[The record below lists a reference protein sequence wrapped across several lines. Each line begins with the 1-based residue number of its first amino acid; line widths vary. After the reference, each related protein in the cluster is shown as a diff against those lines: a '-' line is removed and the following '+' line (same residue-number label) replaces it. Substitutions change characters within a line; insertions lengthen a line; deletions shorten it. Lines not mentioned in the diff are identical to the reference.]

1 MKALTLLLLLFSINS
16 FAQTETK
23 PAAKPSTTDCP
34 TWGSKPNQSKA
45 AYYESLRHKKPVA
58 EQPGVVSK
66 TKAVKPKKIVNH
78 TPAFNA
84 SSDKVM
90 EQKKPTTEGSH

>member
-1 MKALTLLLLLFSINS
+1 MKTITLLLLLFSINS
-16 FAQTETK
+16 FAQTENK
-23 PAAKPSTTDCP
+23 PAVKPSTTDCP
-34 TWGSKPNQSKA
+34 TWNKPQQSKA

-58 EQPGVVSK
+58 EQPGVV
-66 TKAVKPKKIVNH
+66 TKAKPAKIKKPITH

-90 EQKKPTTEGSH
+90 EKKKPAEEVKK